1 MPKFNQEEIEST
13 LSPQFFARRHKK
25 QARCAGKFIKG
36 PIPLTWWTTA
46 AALPGKA
53 LALASAIWFKAGIS
67 STTTNIVVGEQL
79 AKQFGVH
86 RGARYRALD
95 ELQAAGLISVDQKPG
110 SVPRVS
116 LITKTKATKRKTPT
130 TWSQAI

>member
-1 MPKFNQEEIEST
+1 
-13 LSPQFFARRHKK
+13 
-25 QARCAGKFIKG
+25 
-36 PIPLTWWTTA
+36 
-46 AALPGKA
+46 

-67 STTTNIVVGEQL
+67 STKTNIVVGEQL

-110 SVPRVS
+110 SAPRVS
-116 LITKTKATKRKTPT
+116 LITKLKQPKRKTPT